1 MSPSAASAV
10 HIAVLAKAPLAGLA
24 KTRLAPALGL
34 DGAAALAEKMLQHAV
49 AQAVAAALGPVTVW
63 ATPDPGHPAFQGLRA
78 RYGLSLATQGAGD
91 VGQRMAQVFDAA
103 ARQGRLPLLLMGT
116 DLPGI
121 TAAVL
126 RQAAALLADHEV
138 VIVPALDGGYGCIGL
153 RQAAPSLF
161 SGVTWS
167 TSSVLAQTRQ
177 RIAVLGW
184 RVAELAAVADIDE
197 PADLVHLPPGWW
209 DAES

>member
-1 MSPSAASAV
+1 MSPSAAPVV

-63 ATPDPGHPAFQGLRA
+63 ATPDPGHPAFQRLRA
-78 RYGLSLATQGAGD
+78 THGLSLATQGEGD

-103 ARQGRLPLLLMGT
+103 ERQGRLPLLLMGT

-177 RIAVLGW
+177 RIAALGW